1 VQAGEKFKEQLILRP
16 REDWLEAISRESF
29 SVFLMI
35 GFYYFH
41 LIELNA
47 HNEKE
52 NEDDEIEVTN
62 DI

>member
-1 VQAGEKFKEQLILRP
+1 MRP
-16 REDWLEAISRESF
+16 REDWLEAISRQSF

-52 NEDDEIEVTN
+52 NEDEEIEVTN
-62 DI
+62 DL